1 MTGLF
6 KKYIVKKADGSD
18 VDPDAQYF
26 VLRVDT
32 DDDARF
38 ALATYARW
46 QPDEDL
52 RTDLLAWVEAYE
64 ELARLNRDVDRCE
77 AAEED
82 ARRLMEDRRGK
93 RDHDAFMADWNRAQ
107 KDLSKARDAVRTK
120 RLALGISPEP
130 AKKEQSDVG

>member
-93 RDHDAFMADWNRAQ
+93 RDHDAFM
-107 KDLSKARDAVRTK
+107 SKARDAVRTK